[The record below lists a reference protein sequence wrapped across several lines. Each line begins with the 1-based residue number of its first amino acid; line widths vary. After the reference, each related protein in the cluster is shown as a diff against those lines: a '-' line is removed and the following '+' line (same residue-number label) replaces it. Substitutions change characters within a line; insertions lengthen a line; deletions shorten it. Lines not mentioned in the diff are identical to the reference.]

1 MTRTLPYIYINILV
15 RFTCMFWLAA
25 THFDKKLLWRSLD
38 LLLKSRCTKTEVT
51 LPTKTSANDFFVTH
65 FFISNP
71 IFRLSLELLSE
82 VPKMRLK
89 IAMKL
94 LTFFGDFRLK

>member
-1 MTRTLPYIYINILV
+1 MFLMRQASSKRDCLSVYPSVCMYVCHTFLHICKV
-15 RFTCMFWLAA
+15 HTCDVIMYLLAHHSA
-25 THFDKKLLWRSLD
+25 LRS
-38 LLLKSRCTKTEVT
+38 C
-51 LPTKTSANDFFVTH
+51 
-65 FFISNP
+65 FISNP

-94 LTFFGDFRLK
+94 LTFFGDYRLK

>member
-1 MTRTLPYIYINILV
+1 MVHI
-15 RFTCMFWLAA
+15 
-25 THFDKKLLWRSLD
+25 
-38 LLLKSRCTKTEVT
+38 
-51 LPTKTSANDFFVTH
+51 
-65 FFISNP
+65 FFISSP

-94 LTFFGDFRLK
+94 LTFFGDYRLKLAKIGQNRGFEA

>member
-1 MTRTLPYIYINILV
+1 MINDDSQ
-15 RFTCMFWLAA
+15 RNYS
-25 THFDKKLLWRSLD
+25 H
-38 LLLKSRCTKTEVT
+38 
-51 LPTKTSANDFFVTH
+51 ANNPLINTDTVEKQFQDPVHIFFYKQ
-65 FFISNP
+65 P

-94 LTFFGDFRLK
+94 LTFFGDYRLK